1 MYLHGW
7 QCSEIKLYVPHRR
20 LTIKAIVINLIA
32 QVLRLAVFTWSL
44 VQSITMHLP
53 DQYILGSILLV
64 IGAVIAIISFLRDLK
79 KAFSFPDWKVAI
91 DQKGI
96 YCCDETGEFR
106 VEWHDVKRII
116 LVHTKGS
123 LLSMEVITNIGN
135 HKRISFCL
143 FDLFVSPVNEL
154 IRFYSCDKCKVIVER
169 C

>member
-1 MYLHGW
+1 MESKCKPIYLS
-7 QCSEIKLYVPHRR
+7 QKSKIR
-20 LTIKAIVINLIA
+20 AIVINLIV
-32 QVLRLAVFTWSL
+32 QVLLLVIFTWFL
-44 VQSITMHLP
+44 LQSITMHSP
-53 DQYILGSILLV
+53 DQAILGSILLT
-64 IGAVIAIISFLRDLK
+64 IGAVIAIIIFLRDLRK
-79 KAFSFPDWKVAI
+79 TFSFPDWEVAI

-106 VEWHDVKRII
+106 VEWHDVKKII

-143 FDLFVSPVNEL
+143 FDLFVSPVKEL
-154 IRFYSCDKCKVIVER
+154 IRIYSCGKCKVIVER

>member
-1 MYLHGW
+1 M
-7 QCSEIKLYVPHRR
+7 
-20 LTIKAIVINLIA
+20 
-32 QVLRLAVFTWSL
+32 
-44 VQSITMHLP
+44 
-53 DQYILGSILLV
+53 LV

-96 YCCDETGEFR
+96 HCCDETGEFR

>member
-1 MYLHGW
+1 MKSKCKPIYLS
-7 QCSEIKLYVPHRR
+7 QKNK
-20 LTIKAIVINLIA
+20 IKAIVINLIA
-32 QVLRLAVFTWSL
+32 QVLLLAVFTWSL

-135 HKRISFCL
+135 HKRISFCI